1 MSGTRPPHV
10 VFITVDQWPAR
21 LLGIAGHPVVETP
34 TLDAL
39 ARNGTRFTNA
49 YAECPICIPARRSMM
64 TGTPPRTHGDR
75 DFQPALTMPAH
86 LPTLPRVL
94 RDAGWQTSAIGKLHV
109 YPPRDRIGFEEALLC
124 EEGRAHLG
132 GPDDY
137 ELFLSDRGHPGEQ
150 FMHGMGNNE
159 YSWRSWHLDEALH
172 PTNWT
177 TWATARSIK
186 RRDPTR
192 PGFWHVSYTQ
202 PHPPLVPLASY
213 LERYRAR
220 AAEAPVH
227 GDWVRDQED
236 WPPALRLAGEYWA
249 ALPPDQLA
257 DARRAVYALCTHIDH
272 QLRIIIGT
280 LREEEMLDDTVIL
293 LCADHGD
300 MIGDHGLY
308 AKRLMYE
315 GSANVPMILL
325 GRADC
330 RRVGAGA
337 VDDRLVGLQDI
348 MPTLL
353 DLCGVPVPGTCEGI
367 PMVGGRRRETLYGE
381 SLSGAKATRMIHA
394 GRHKLVWYPVG
405 NLIQLFDL
413 QEDPREL
420 RDLARDPSLAEL
432 RRRLEAAMAAEL
444 YGGDERW
451 AEAGRLVGEPDDGST
466 RPGANRGLSGQRG
479 YHQPW
484 PRMTDPSR
492 AVGSA

>member
-1 MSGTRPPHV
+1 MTQPHILFV
-10 VFITVDQWPAR
+10 TVDQWPAR
-21 LLGIAGHPVVETP
+21 LLGVAGHDLIETP

-39 ARNGTRFTNA
+39 ARTGTRYTNA

-64 TGTPPRTHGDR
+64 TGTSPRRHGDR
-75 DFQPALTMPAH
+75 DFQPALTMPAD

-132 GPDDY
+132 GPDDF
-137 ELFLSDRGHPGEQ
+137 ELFLSDRGHPGAQ
-150 FMHGMGNNE
+150 FLHGMGNNE
-159 YSWRSWHLDEALH
+159 YSWRTWHLDEALH
-172 PTNWT
+172 ATNWT
-177 TWATARSIK
+177 TWQAARSIQ
-186 RRDPTR
+186 RRDTTR
-192 PGFWHVSYTQ
+192 PGFWHVSYTA

-220 AAEAPVH
+220 ETEPAVQ
-227 GDWVRDQED
+227 GDWAED
-236 WPPALRLAGEYWA
+236 NSAWPPGLRLARDYWA
-249 ALPPDQLA
+249 ALPPAQLA
-257 DARRAVYALCTHIDH
+257 DAKRAFYALCTHVDH
-272 QLRIIIGT
+272 QLRILIGT
-280 LREEEMLDDTVIL
+280 LREQEMLDDTIIL

-300 MIGDHGLY
+300 MLGDHGLY

-325 GRADC
+325 GRAGCD
-330 RRVGAGA
+330 RVGVGR
-337 VDDRLVGLQDI
+337 VDDRLVGMRDI

-353 DLCGVPVPGTCEGI
+353 DLAGVTVPGTCEGM
-367 PMVGGRRRETLYGE
+367 PMIGDRRRATFYGE
-381 SLSGAKATRMIHA
+381 SLSGAKATRMMHD

-413 QEDPREL
+413 AGDPREL
-420 RDLARDPSLAEL
+420 RDLSRNPAYADVRL
-432 RRRLEAAMAAEL
+432 RLEAALAAEL

-451 AEAGRLVGEPDDGST
+451 AEGGRLVGEPDDGSL
-466 RPGANRGLSGQRG
+466 RMAPNRGLSGQRG

-484 PRMTDPSR
+484 PPRTDPAR

>member
-10 VFITVDQWPAR
+10 LFVTVDQWPAR

-39 ARNGTRFTNA
+39 ARSGTRFTNA

-64 TGTPPRTHGDR
+64 TGTSPRVHGDR

-132 GPDDY
+132 GPDDF
-137 ELFLSDRGHPGEQ
+137 ELFLSDRGHPGAQ

-159 YSWRSWHLDEALH
+159 YSWRTWHLDEALH
-172 PTNWT
+172 ATNWT

-186 RRDPTR
+186 RRDPMR
-192 PGFWHVSYTQ
+192 PGFWHVSYTH

-220 AAEAPVH
+220 TAEAPVH
-227 GDWVRDQED
+227 GDWAQDREG

-325 GRADC
+325 GRAGC
-330 RRVGAGA
+330 RRVGTGA
-337 VDDRLVGLQDI
+337 VDDRLVGLQDV

-367 PMVGGRRRETLYGE
+367 PMVGARRRETFYGE
-381 SLSGAKATRMIHA
+381 SLSGAKATRMIHD

-405 NLIQLFDL
+405 NVIQLFDL

-420 RDLARDPSLAEL
+420 RDLARDPSWAEL

-451 AEAGRLVGEPDDGST
+451 AEGGRLVGEPDDDNT
-466 RPGANRGLSGQRG
+466 RPGPNRGLSGQRG

-484 PRMTDPSR
+484 PRLTDPSR

>member
-1 MSGTRPPHV
+1 VAQSHILFV
-10 VFITVDQWPAR
+10 TVDQWPAR
-21 LLGIAGHPVVETP
+21 LLGAAGHDLIETP

-39 ARNGTRFTNA
+39 ARVGTRYTNA

-64 TGTPPRTHGDR
+64 TGTSPRRHGDR
-75 DFQPALTMPAH
+75 DFQPALTMPAD

-94 RDAGWQTSAIGKLHV
+94 REAGWQTSAIGKLHV

-150 FMHGMGNNE
+150 FLHGMGNNE
-159 YSWRSWHLDEALH
+159 YSWRTWHLDEALH
-172 PTNWT
+172 ATNWT
-177 TWATARSIK
+177 TWQAARSIK
-186 RRDPTR
+186 RRDTTR
-192 PGFWHVSYTQ
+192 PGFWHVSYTA

-220 AAEAPVH
+220 EMEPAVH
-227 GDWVRDQED
+227 GDWAADNTT
-236 WPPALRLAGEYWA
+236 WPPGLRLARDYWA
-249 ALPPDQLA
+249 ALPPAQLA
-257 DARRAVYALCTHIDH
+257 DAKRAFYALCTHVDH
-272 QLRIIIGT
+272 QLRILIGT
-280 LREEEMLDDTVIL
+280 LREQEMLDDTIIL

-300 MIGDHGLY
+300 MLGDHGLY

-315 GSANVPMILL
+315 GSANVPMILV
-325 GRADC
+325 GRAGC
-330 RRVGAGA
+330 ARVGVDR
-337 VDDRLVGLQDI
+337 VDDRLVGMRDI

-353 DLCGVPVPGTCEGI
+353 DLAGVAVPATCEGL
-367 PMVGGRRRETLYGE
+367 PMTGQAKRETFYGE
-381 SLSGAKATRMIHA
+381 SLSGAKATRMIHD

-405 NLIQLFDL
+405 NLVQLFDL
-413 QEDPREL
+413 DEDPREL
-420 RDLARDPSLAEL
+420 RDLSRAAAYADV
-432 RRRLEAAMAAEL
+432 RRRLEAALAAEL

-451 AEAGRLVGEPDDGST
+451 AEAGRLVGEPDDGSM
-466 RPGANRGLSGQRG
+466 RMAPNRGLSGQRG

-484 PRMTDPSR
+484 PPMTDPAR

>member
-1 MSGTRPPHV
+1 MSATRPPHLLFV
-10 VFITVDQWPAR
+10 TVDQWPAR

-64 TGTPPRTHGDR
+64 TGTSPRGHGDR

-137 ELFLSDRGHPGEQ
+137 ELFLSDRGHPGAQ

-159 YSWRSWHLDEALH
+159 YSWRTWHLDEALH
-172 PTNWT
+172 ATNWT
-177 TWATARSIK
+177 SWAAARAIK

-192 PGFWHVSYTQ
+192 PGFWHVSYTH
-202 PHPPLVPLASY
+202 PHPPLVPLAAY

-220 AAEAPVH
+220 AAEAPVQ
-227 GDWVRDQED
+227 GDWAQDREG

-249 ALPPDQLA
+249 ALPADQLA

-300 MIGDHGLY
+300 LIGDHGLY

-325 GRADC
+325 GRAGC
-330 RRVGAGA
+330 QRVGTGV

-353 DLCGVPVPGTCEGI
+353 DLCGLPIPETCEGI
-367 PMVGGRRRETLYGE
+367 PMVGARRRATLYGE
-381 SLSGAKATRMIHA
+381 SLSGAKATRMIHD

-405 NLIQLFDL
+405 NVVQLFDL

-420 RDLARDPSLAEL
+420 RDLARDPARAEL
-432 RRRLEAAMAAEL
+432 RQRLEAAMAAEL
-444 YGGDERW
+444 YGGDEAW
-451 AEAGRLVGEPDDGST
+451 AAGGRLVGAPDDGGT
-466 RPGANRGLSGQRG
+466 RLGPNRGLSGQRG

-484 PRMTDPSR
+484 PRLTDPAR